1 MNSSILK
8 SILWLCAVILPWSVG
23 AQTNLISNAGFETGD
38 YSSWS
43 QWQPENTLVNNW
55 GRNGSSASAAGWWQ
69 TSGWQDINILNPSQ
83 SYTVGGWVFDD
94 VAGGESLSGGTFASI
109 RVEFKDAGDS
119 VVGTWTT
126 GNLTGLS
133 LADNSWNDFTAL
145 ITPSSFGAGITK
157 ATLVWEVNNSGSGT
171 GRGIFDD
178 LVVQANPIPEAA
190 GWFNLSAGLLG
201 LAALHYSRRKLKKT
215 E

>member
-1 MNSSILK
+1 MKNNIRN
-8 SILWLCAVILPWSVG
+8 IVFWLCTIALPWSAQ
-23 AQTNLISNAGFETGD
+23 AQTNLISNAGIETGD

-43 QWQPENTLVNNW
+43 QWQPENTVVNNW
-55 GRNGSSASAAGWWQ
+55 GHNGSSFSAAGWWQ
-69 TSGWQDINILNPSQ
+69 TSGWQDITIADPNQ
-83 SYTVGGWVFDD
+83 SYTVGGWIYDD
-94 VAGGESLSGGTFASI
+94 VAGGESLSSGAFASI
-109 RVEFKDAGDS
+109 RVEFKDVGDT

-133 LADNSWNDFTAL
+133 LTDNNWNDFTAL
-145 ITPSSFGAGITK
+145 INPSSFGAGITK
-157 ATLVWEVNNSGSGT
+157 ATLVWEVNNSGSGS

-178 LVVQANPIPEAA
+178 LIVQASPVPEAA
-190 GWFNLSAGLLG
+190 GWFNLSVGLLG